1 LRHLRH
7 CDDIGAGRG
16 WFPVIA
22 RPVRAKLPAAVVVK
36 VVTRE
41 GVRLVIVAC
50 PYCHREHVHGWPP
63 EYADP
68 GVRLAHCH
76 RPNGEPARSYRVHVA
91 VSGGVR

>member
-1 LRHLRH
+1 VTPH
-7 CDDIGAGRG
+7 
-16 WFPVIA
+16 
-22 RPVRAKLPAAVVVK
+22 PVRAELTVAPVVK

-41 GVRLVIVAC
+41 GVGLVIVAC

-68 GVRLAHCH
+68 GVSLAHCH

-91 VSGGVR
+91 VSGGAQ